1 MKLWWW
7 ERWMKPCASE
17 KETDKVIREEA
28 GAGGTSQEER
38 VSEMSEKN
46 VREMSVWERER
57 ERVMHFYGE
66 TKRGKNVQKGLCLQR
81 MNKGGHFSNFKVIFV
96 LFVQISH
103 CVDIMIELN
112 TFLCL
117 LNSLLCRYWLFVC

>member
-1 MKLWWW
+1 
-7 ERWMKPCASE
+7 MKPCASE

-57 ERVMHFYGE
+57 ERE
-66 TKRGKNVQKGLCLQR
+66 
-81 MNKGGHFSNFKVIFV
+81 
-96 LFVQISH
+96 
-103 CVDIMIELN
+103 
-112 TFLCL
+112 
-117 LNSLLCRYWLFVC
+117 